1 MFNYPCLVYDGSMS
15 GKKKSIVKTTSCGTL
30 TYRLAPQW
38 IDTEILLVKQ
48 FSKKG
53 NWGVPKGHINPGETI
68 EKCAIRETK
77 EETGIDVELGMRL
90 TDTLASYKK
99 EEKTVVTYL
108 AVQTCD
114 NHPDASD
121 PDSEVAD
128 VRWFKVSELPGLVRY
143 QESVIHE
150 GIEAIKAI
158 WSSQRG

>member
-1 MFNYPCLVYDGSMS
+1 
-15 GKKKSIVKTTSCGTL
+15 
-30 TYRLAPQW
+30 
-38 IDTEILLVKQ
+38 
-48 FSKKG
+48 
-53 NWGVPKGHINPGETI
+53 
-68 EKCAIRETK
+68 
-77 EETGIDVELGMRL
+77 
-90 TDTLASYKK
+90 
-99 EEKTVVTYL
+99 L

-158 WSSQRG
+158 WSSQHG